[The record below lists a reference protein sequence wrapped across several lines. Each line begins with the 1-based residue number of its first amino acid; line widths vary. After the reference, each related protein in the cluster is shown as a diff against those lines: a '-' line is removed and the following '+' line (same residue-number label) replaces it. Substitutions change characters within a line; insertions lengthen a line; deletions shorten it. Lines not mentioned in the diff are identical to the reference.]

1 MLINETMTKLNA
13 LKLFGMAKAYEE
25 LQMTVK
31 SGELSMNY
39 YHPILTRSDERASVW
54 MEFRDS
60 TRESSPLS
68 TPRPVPDPTPCSVH
82 QGWLTRKIN
91 ASNFSGSQRSA
102 FTTSQAS
109 NAFSVRG
116 LAGGE
121 GRRPD
126 R

>member
-68 TPRPVPDPTPCSVH
+68 TPRPVPDPTPCGARENS
-82 QGWLTRKIN
+82 LTRKNTARI
-91 ASNFSGSQRSA
+91 FFGSRTSA
-102 FTTSQAS
+102 FTTNQALT
-109 NAFSVRG
+109 NGHILGF
-116 LAGGE
+116 
-121 GRRPD
+121 
-126 R
+126 